1 MARIASS
8 VSTSGPAPACLRFD
22 RYVLDLGRGCL
33 KSGENDIALR
43 PKSFEVLRMLVEN
56 AGHLL
61 SKDEIAAAV
70 WPDVIVTDSSLAQCV
85 KELRRALGEDGE
97 RLITTVS
104 RRGYRLE
111 AAVATVPPTA
121 DPQAHPAIEER
132 ETSRAFDLRSAITRV
147 DWRWAGPGLLIAGVA
162 LAALLLLFKSGDDA
176 TALRPTL
183 DPAKP
188 VVAVLPFT
196 NLSGDPAQDYF
207 SDGMAEDLI
216 TDLSKVSGLFVIAG
230 NSSFVY
236 RNRAV
241 NAAQIGRELGTR
253 YIVEG
258 SVRRSGGR
266 VRINAELIDTSTGL
280 QLWADRYDSELKDL
294 FELQDDVRRKIVAA
308 LAVKLSPGEG
318 RRLARKPTDNVE
330 AYDLWARGREIEGHM
345 TAKENV
351 QARKMFLRAI
361 VIDPQFASAYASIA
375 NTYSTEVEMGW
386 TTTSVEEAI
395 SNSLTYGH
403 RAVALDESL
412 PQARRSLAR
421 AYIWHRQPE
430 RALPE
435 IEQAVLL
442 NPNYADGHAFY
453 ALVLAYDG
461 RARDGLSHIEQAMR
475 INPQYPFWYRHIL
488 GVVEFTLG
496 RYARAAGHLKEAL
509 QRNANWQPARQVLI
523 AAYGH
528 LGRVDDAH
536 WELGEMQVAG
546 SVITLTRVREREPF
560 RNPADLNRLLDG
572 LRKGGV
578 AE

>member
-1 MARIASS
+1 MARIALSAPI
-8 VSTSGPAPACLRFD
+8 SGPAPACLRFD

-33 KSGENDIALR
+33 RSGQNDIALR

-56 AGHLL
+56 AGRLL
-61 SKDEIAAAV
+61 SKDEIAAAI
-70 WPDVIVTDSSLAQCV
+70 WPDVIVTDGSLAQCV
-85 KELRRALGEDGE
+85 KELRRALGDDGE
-97 RLITTVS
+97 RLIKTVS

-111 AAVATVPPTA
+111 AAVATEPSTV
-121 DPQAHPAIEER
+121 DLQAHPATKER
-132 ETSRAFDLRSAITRV
+132 ETARAFHLHRAIAQM
-147 DWRWAGPGLLIAGVA
+147 DWRLAGPGLLIAGVA
-162 LAALLLLFKSGDDA
+162 LTALLLWFKSGDDA

-236 RNRAV
+236 RNKAV

-258 SVRRSGGR
+258 SVRRSGDR

-308 LAVKLSPGEG
+308 LAVRLSPGEG
-318 RRLARKPTDNVE
+318 QRFARKPTGNVE

-351 QARKMFLRAI
+351 EARKMFLRA
-361 VIDPQFASAYASIA
+361 VAIDPQFASAYASVA

-386 TTTSVEEAI
+386 TSTSVEEAI
-395 SNSLTYGH
+395 SASLTYGH

-430 RALPE
+430 RALAE

-453 ALVLAYDG
+453 ALLLAYDG
-461 RARDGLSHIEQAMR
+461 RARDGLSHIERAMR
-475 INPQYPFWYRHIL
+475 INPQSPFWYRHVL
-488 GVVEFTLG
+488 GVVEFTVG
-496 RYARAAGHLKEAL
+496 RYAQAAGHLKEAL
-509 QRNANWQPARQVLI
+509 QRNANWQPARHMLI

-528 LGRVDDAH
+528 LGRIDDAH
-536 WELGEMQVAG
+536 WEIGETEVAG
-546 SVITLTRVREREPF
+546 SPITLTGVRERVPY
-560 RNPADLNRLLDG
+560 RNPADLNRLLEG
-572 LRKGGV
+572 LRKAGV

>member
-8 VSTSGPAPACLRFD
+8 ASTSGPAPACLRFD

-33 KSGENDIALR
+33 KSGDNDIALR

-56 AGHLL
+56 AGRLL

-70 WPDVIVTDSSLAQCV
+70 WPDVVVTDSSLAQCI

-97 RLITTVS
+97 RLIKTVS

-111 AAVATVPPTA
+111 AAVAAVPPTV
-121 DPQAHPAIEER
+121 DPRAHPATEER
-132 ETSRAFDLRSAITRV
+132 ETAFDPRAAIVRMN
-147 DWRWAGPGLLIAGVA
+147 WRWAGPALLVA
-162 LAALLLLFKSGDDA
+162 AAVFAALLVWLKPGDGA
-176 TALRPTL
+176 TASRPTL

-207 SDGMAEDLI
+207 SDGLAEDLI

-236 RNRAV
+236 RNKAV

-258 SVRRSGGR
+258 SVRRSSGR
-266 VRINAELIDTSTGL
+266 VRINAELIDTSNGL

-318 RRLARKPTDNVE
+318 QRLARKLTDNVE

-351 QARKMFLRAI
+351 EARKMFLRAI
-361 VIDPQFASAYASIA
+361 VFDPQFASAYASIA

-386 TTTSVEEAI
+386 ITTSVEEAI
-395 SNSLTYGH
+395 SNSLTYGQ

-412 PQARRSLAR
+412 PQARRSLSR

-430 RALPE
+430 RALAE

-453 ALVLAYDG
+453 ALLLAYDG

-488 GVVEFTLG
+488 GVVEFTLS

-509 QRNANWQPARQVLI
+509 ARNPNWQPARQVLI

-528 LGRVDDAH
+528 LGRIDDAH
-536 WELGEMQVAG
+536 WEIGEMQVAG
-546 SVITLTRVREREPF
+546 SAIALTRVREREPF
-560 RNPADLNRLLDG
+560 RNPADLDRLLDG
-572 LRKGGV
+572 LRKAGV

>member
-1 MARIASS
+1 MTRIASS
-8 VSTSGPAPACLRFD
+8 ASTSSPARACLRFD

-56 AGHLL
+56 AGRLV
-61 SKDEIAAAV
+61 SKDEIVAAV
-70 WPDVIVTDSSLAQCV
+70 WPDVIVTDSSLVQCV
-85 KELRRALGEDGE
+85 KELRKALGDDGE

-111 AAVATVPPTA
+111 AAAAAVPPTV
-121 DPQAHPAIEER
+121 DPQARPATKER
-132 ETSRAFDLRSAITRV
+132 ETRGAFDLRPAIVRM
-147 DWRWAGPGLLIAGVA
+147 DWRRAGPGLLIAGVA
-162 LAALLLLFKSGDDA
+162 LTALLLWFKPGDDA
-176 TALRPTL
+176 TALRPAV
-183 DPAKP
+183 DQAKP

-236 RNRAV
+236 RNKAV
-241 NAAQIGRELGTR
+241 NAARIGRELGTR

-351 QARKMFLRAI
+351 EARKMFLRAI
-361 VIDPQFASAYASIA
+361 AIDPLFASAYASIA

-386 TTTSVEEAI
+386 ITTSVGEAV
-395 SNSLTYGH
+395 SNSLTYGQ

-421 AYIWHRQPE
+421 AYVWQRQPG
-430 RALPE
+430 RALAE

-453 ALVLAYDG
+453 ALLLAYDG
-461 RARDGLSHIEQAMR
+461 RARDGLSHIEQAIR
-475 INPQYPFWYRHIL
+475 INPQSPFWYRHIL

-496 RYARAAGHLKEAL
+496 RYVQATGHLKEAL
-509 QRNANWQPARQVLI
+509 QRNANWQPARHMLI

-528 LGRVDDAH
+528 LGRIDDAH
-536 WELGEMQVAG
+536 WEIGETEVAG
-546 SVITLTRVREREPF
+546 SAITLAGMRERVPY
-560 RNPADLNRLLDG
+560 RNSADLNRLLEG
-572 LRKGGV
+572 LRKAGV